1 MAQIAEKDA
10 SMTKLAV
17 ALAFL
22 GLNFYTYHH
31 FATDPV
37 LPDRE
42 LFENFPNQL
51 EDWHC
56 PERELMDTATID
68 NLGVTDYLICNF
80 QKSESR
86 QFVNVYVG
94 YHASQVREE
103 GGGGDTSAIHPP
115 AHCLPGSGWD
125 IIDNRSALIDIPGLP
140 DSPAEVK
147 RLVVARGNARQLTYY
162 WYQSRGRVVSRDWQK
177 ILYVGFD
184 RATQGRTD
192 GSLIRFTIPI
202 IRNDE
207 ESADQSFHELAPLIL
222 ARIPAYVP
230 E

>member
-1 MAQIAEKDA
+1 MAQVADQGT

-31 FATDPV
+31 FATNPV
-37 LPDRE
+37 VPDRA
-42 LFENFPNQL
+42 LFEDFPNQL
-51 EDWHC
+51 EDWRC
-56 PERELMDTATID
+56 AEREVMDTASL
-68 NLGVTDYLICNF
+68 NVLGVTDYLLCDF
-80 QKSESR
+80 QNSESR
-86 QFVNVYVG
+86 QVVGVYIG

-103 GGGGDTSAIHPP
+103 GGGGNTNAIHPP

-125 IIDNRSALIDIPGLP
+125 IIDDQLVQIDLPGLP
-140 DSPAEVK
+140 ESPATVK
-147 RLVVARGNARQLTYY
+147 RLVVARGSARQLTYY
-162 WYQSRGRVVSRDWQK
+162 WYQSRGRVVARDWEK

-192 GSLIRFTIPI
+192 GSLVRFTVPI
-202 IRNDE
+202 ARNDE
-207 ESADQSFHELAPLIL
+207 ASADQSFRDLAPLIM